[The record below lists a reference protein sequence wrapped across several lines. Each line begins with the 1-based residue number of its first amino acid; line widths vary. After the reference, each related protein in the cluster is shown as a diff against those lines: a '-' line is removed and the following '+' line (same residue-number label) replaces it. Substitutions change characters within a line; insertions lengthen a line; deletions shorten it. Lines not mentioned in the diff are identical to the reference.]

1 MTTPITKRLHMNA
14 FKKASVAKQAKD
26 PGKKFT
32 AKDKVKDA
40 KGNLYEGT
48 ATGSMGSAGQILTQK
63 APKAKSGGT
72 AGVPWENKMISLYE
86 GGTSI
91 DELVKAKHGTKEG
104 FTKLFKGKTFGK
116 NVKKS
121 TGTPGNV
128 EFDYKPKLTEAK
140 KGSTVDTSTSWSAA
154 DERMKVDSI
163 TYNLGRNKKKMERYG
178 GAQNEKGEWV
188 IGIDDPTTKQ
198 KRKFAEYKAKYDINK
213 LNLDR
218 AMAQAAAGKD
228 AQITARFEY
237 GTTMDKAQKGGQ
249 NVKADPDT
257 KSIKTFEEENKAK
270 VSTGDLS
277 SSGDT
282 PAATVNNAVSNS
294 GQAFTE
300 GLKQKSA
307 QVDPFKN
314 RSNSNESYDVK
325 SMTKDFSTS
334 TAPVFK
340 RSKPASSML
349 KKSGMKMGGFG
360 SKTYKK

>member
-14 FKKASVAKQAKD
+14 FKKASVAKQT
-26 PGKKFT
+26 KKFS
-32 AKDKVKDA
+32 AKENVQDA
-40 KGNLYEGT
+40 EGNLYEGT
-48 ATGSMGSAGQILTQK
+48 ASGNTGSAGRILSNK
-63 APKAKSGGT
+63 APKAKPGGT
-72 AGVPWENKMISLYE
+72 AGVSWERKMIDLYE

-91 DELVKAKHGTKEG
+91 DELVKKKHGTKEG
-104 FTKLFKGKTFGK
+104 FVALFKGKTFGK
-116 NVKKS
+116 NAKRS

-128 EFDYKPKLTEAK
+128 DFGLKPKLTEAK

-163 TYNLGRNKKKMERYG
+163 TYNLQHNKKKMEKYK

-198 KRKFAEYKAKYDINK
+198 KRKFEEYKSKYMINK

-218 AMAQAAAGKD
+218 ALAQATAGKD

-249 NVKADPDT
+249 NVKANPDT
-257 KSIKTFEEENKAK
+257 KTIEKFKEENKAK
-270 VSTGDLS
+270 ANAGSLQ

-282 PAATVNNAVSNS
+282 SEATVNNAMSNS
-294 GQAFTE
+294 GDAFTE

-307 QVDPFKN
+307 QVNPFKDKDI
-314 RSNSNESYDVK
+314 SNTASDVK
-325 SMTKDFSTS
+325 SMTRDFSTS
-334 TAPVFK
+334 APIYK
-340 RSKPASSML
+340 RSKPGTSML